1 MILKFRD
8 SEVKLSAGE
17 MYVVPKGIEHKP
29 CAKKECKILV
39 VEPRGVINTGDTGG
53 RLTINEEMWI

>member
-17 MYVVPKGIEHKP
+17 MYVVPKGVEHKP
-29 CAKKECKILV
+29 SAKKECKILV